1 MVSVASVEIFRL
13 DYQSSITNQERSE
26 AKNKINVKVAGE
38 GPPYTLLRCAGFAL
52 EFYSSS

>member
-26 AKNKINVKVAGE
+26 AKNKINVKAAGE
-38 GPPYTLLRCAGFAL
+38 GPPYTLLLCAGFAL
-52 EFYSSS
+52 DFYSGS